1 MTSYYLAHPI
11 LSREDIRNKELAF
24 EKRTGIELVNPFYDG
39 EEADVIR
46 DLDAGKFTLQEY
58 AAKLNEKGLGRDFV
72 KDDLRAIDKYDGVVA
87 VIYRGT
93 PTVGTSME
101 IMYDVVRYAM
111 FPRFLK
117 DWLRKHDIKFDE
129 AEIDGMA
136 KKPVYIV
143 TNFPSH
149 IWIVFAAKESGGFV
163 VETWSELEERLTAV
177 KAKEE
182 RKHGS

>member
-1 MTSYYLAHPI
+1 MTRYYLAHPI
-11 LSREDIRNKELAF
+11 LGREEVRRRELAF
-24 EKRTGIELVNPFYDG
+24 EERTGIDLQNPFYDG
-39 EEADVIR
+39 DESEVIKE
-46 DLDAGKFTLQEY
+46 LDSGKISLQDY

-72 KDDLRAIDKYDGVVA
+72 KDDIRAIDKSDGVVA

-129 AEIDGMA
+129 AEIDAME

-149 IWIVFAAKESGGFV
+149 IWIVFAAKESGGFI
-163 VETWSELEERLTAV
+163 VETWSELEEKL
-177 KAKEE
+177 KAKLEKE
-182 RKHGS
+182 KKNGS